1 MTMVPKKIRFS
12 QLRYH
17 WEVYLFI
24 VPTLALIALFQ
35 YYPAASGIFHS
46 FFRWNGADIAEY
58 VGWGNYLDL
67 ARSEEFWNSF
77 RVAFII
83 GAWNILKMIPP
94 LLVAVCIHRCRS
106 EKAQFFYRCLF
117 VVPMV
122 LPGLIVAMIWRT
134 FFFEASS
141 GYLNQL
147 LYATGLQNLLCHL
160 DRLLQWGSLVEGH
173 YQGLFVPGSPPNWL
187 GDPKLMLIA
196 IIIWG
201 FPWVGSFA
209 VLTHLAKLQNISRD
223 VYEAADIDGV
233 NWWTRLTR
241 IELPLITGS
250 IYLMLVFTIIDTIK
264 DAATVLVLADMNG
277 GPGGVVAVPALF
289 MLRKAFMDNQMGYA
303 CAIGIILTMIVMSL
317 QKVSALFLNWDELTA
332 GQKNLLRALA
342 GTVAL
347 ILLYAGT
354 LTILAAI
361 LILLAFPYGAAGSG
375 LRRISGAL
383 GERWRGRPRPCGARS
398 APDHELLLRR
408 GEERR
413 SRPLSRACSAAES
426 VLLRLGKHF
435 IIWLVLATA
444 LLPVYLMIIVS
455 LKTNKQFYEMPTV
468 LTPPFHFENW
478 ARAWSAVGPG
488 VANSIYLS
496 ICTTL
501 LTLVFALSGAY
512 FFARVRMPLSGFF
525 WNALLVLM
533 MMPTVANL
541 IPLFRLLSDL
551 NLVNTLSALILVGAA
566 AGQVFSIFV
575 LRNFVADIP
584 HDLYEAA
591 EIDGASHFQQLKTI
605 VLPLS
610 GTILGTVGVMLF
622 ISQWNDFVLP
632 LIVMRDEI
640 RYPIMVQLQRM
651 NGSYVKEVG
660 PLMAG
665 FAIASIPV
673 IVLFIFSMKL
683 FIKGMTEGAV
693 KG

>member
-1 MTMVPKKIRFS
+1 MSLAPKKIKLS

-17 WEVYLFI
+17 WGIYLFI
-24 VPTLALIALFQ
+24 LPTLAFIGLFQ

-46 FFRWNGADIAEY
+46 FFRWNGADISEY
-58 VGWGNYLDL
+58 FGWGNYLDL
-67 ARSEEFWNSF
+67 CHSEEFWSSF

-83 GAWNILKMIPP
+83 GAWNILKMAPP

-106 EKAQFFYRCLF
+106 ERVQFFYRCLF

-122 LPGLIVAMIWRT
+122 LPGLIVAMVWRT
-134 FFFEASS
+134 FFFEAST
-141 GYLNQL
+141 GYLNRL
-147 LYATGLQNLLCHL
+147 LDGTGLHGLLCWL
-160 DRLLQWGSLVEGH
+160 DRLLQWGSVVEGH
-173 YQGLFVPGSPPNWL
+173 YQGVFVPGSPPNWL

-209 VLTHLAKLQNISRD
+209 VLTHLAKLQNISKD

-233 NWWTRLTR
+233 DWWTKFIR

-277 GPGGVVAVPALF
+277 GPGGVVMVPALF
-289 MLRKAFMDNQMGYA
+289 MLRKAFYDNQMGYA
-303 CAIGIILTMIVMSL
+303 CAVGIILTLIVMAL
-317 QKVSALFLNWDELTA
+317 QKLSTLFLNWDDLSA
-332 GQKNLLRALA
+332 RQKRLLRVFAGAAAL
-342 GTVAL
+342 V
-347 ILLYAGT
+347 LLCAGT
-354 LTILAAI
+354 LTILAG
-361 LILLAFPYGAAGSG
+361 LLGVLAFPYRAAGTAC
-375 LRRISGAL
+375 RRIAGFLVPRQSSIDRRDRRTSFPACPGKLESLPYSGACAAAWSMAL
-383 GERWRGRPRPCGARS
+383 Q
-398 APDHELLLRR
+398 
-408 GEERR
+408 
-413 SRPLSRACSAAES
+413 LS
-426 VLLRLGKHF
+426 KHLVV
-435 IIWLVLATA
+435 WLVLATA
-444 LLPVYLMIIVS
+444 LLPVYLMLIVS
-455 LKTNKQFYEMPTV
+455 LKTNKQFYEAPTV
-468 LTPPFHFENW
+468 LAPPFHFENW
-478 ARAWSAVGPG
+478 GRAWTAVGPG
-488 VANSIYLS
+488 VANSVFLS
-496 ICTTL
+496 ISTTL
-501 LTLVFALSGAY
+501 GTLVFALSGAY
-512 FFARVRMPLSGFF
+512 FFARVRMPMSGFF
-525 WNALLVLM
+525 WNALLILM

-541 IPLFRLLSDL
+541 VPLFRLLSDL
-551 NLVNTLSALILVGAA
+551 NLVNTLSALILAGTA

-584 HDLYEAA
+584 QDLYEAA

-640 RYPIMVQLQRM
+640 RYPIMVQLQRL